1 MDSRYVSAA
10 SERVR
15 SFVESRV
22 GASIG
27 LDDDIFASG
36 FVNSLLAIQ
45 LISFIED
52 GFSVTIEDDEL
63 DPDNF
68 RSVRAILDFLAAKGA
83 A

>member
-1 MDSRYVSAA
+1 MDSRYTSAA
-10 SERVR
+10 AQKVR

-22 GASIG
+22 GTS
-27 LDDDIFASG
+27 LDLEEDIFASG

-45 LISFIED
+45 LISFIEES
-52 GFSVTIEDDEL
+52 FSVTIEDDEL

-68 RSVRAILDFLAAKGA
+68 RSIKAIVDFLAAKGA